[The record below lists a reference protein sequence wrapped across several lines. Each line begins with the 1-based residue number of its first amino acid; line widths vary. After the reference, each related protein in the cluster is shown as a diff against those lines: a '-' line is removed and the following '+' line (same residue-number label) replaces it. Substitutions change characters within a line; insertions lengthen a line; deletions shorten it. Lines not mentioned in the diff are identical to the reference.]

1 MGRPNKPMEAGL
13 RLGGNTAVK
22 LWEALSNV
30 PGRREGASRPGRRP
44 TAHGLAF
51 SATSN
56 EHSLHRKEPVLLPGF
71 KTNDADSAFS

>member
-30 PGRREGASRPGRRP
+30 PGDGRGRRVQAGGPRP
-44 TAHGLAF
+44 TA
-51 SATSN
+51 
-56 EHSLHRKEPVLLPGF
+56 
-71 KTNDADSAFS
+71 